1 MINKEN
7 SLKYS
12 EKKESV
18 IRLKKKKIKVQNPFR
33 RQKYLNDLSDTYYYE
48 CRNLISVGRLI
59 TTLIKEFKKLN
70 KKQVKG
76 FYILNPQ
83 KLVFCG
89 SSKSKHRKY
98 FDFYQ
103 AGSWT
108 KGPFIERSPKGL
120 FKYLLRRNLL
130 YKTRDKSLYKKI
142 CVFSEKESSYFKTR
156 NSLEIKTPNLKEK
169 FFCKKVGL
177 KELFNRI

>member
-1 MINKEN
+1 MNNKEN
-7 SLKYS
+7 KLKNTQ
-12 EKKESV
+12 KKELIV
-18 IRLKKKKIKVQNPFR
+18 TFKKNKIKIENPFR

-48 CRNLISVGRLI
+48 CRDLTSVGRVI
-59 TTLIKEFKKLN
+59 TTLIKEFKKLDN
-70 KKQVKG
+70 KDVKG

-108 KGPFIERSPKGL
+108 KGPFIERNPKGL

-130 YKTRDKSLYKKI
+130 YKTRDKFLYRKI
-142 CVFSEKESSYFKTR
+142 CVFSEKEASYFKQR
-156 NSLEIKTPNLKEK
+156 NSSEIKTPNLKEK